1 MSPHLHGFAVSLPHL
16 IQAIGAIAPLERS
29 CGSKNA

>member
-1 MSPHLHGFAVSLPHL
+1 MKTPHVHGSAVSLPPK
-16 IQAIGAIAPLERS
+16 GAFAPLERS

>member
-1 MSPHLHGFAVSLPHL
+1 MKTPNVHGSAVSLPPE
-16 IQAIGAIAPLERS
+16 GAFAPLERS

>member
-1 MSPHLHGFAVSLPHL
+1 MSAQVHGFAVSLPPE
-16 IQAIGAIAPLERS
+16 GAIAPLERS